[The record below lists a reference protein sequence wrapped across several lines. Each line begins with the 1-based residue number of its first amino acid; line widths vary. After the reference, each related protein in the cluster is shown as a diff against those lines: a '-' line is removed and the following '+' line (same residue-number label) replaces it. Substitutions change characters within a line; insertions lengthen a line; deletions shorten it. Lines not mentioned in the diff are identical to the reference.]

1 MSARPASGHGGG
13 ALDAGLAALAS
24 LLALATRC
32 WVGWQFFKS
41 GLVKIQSWDITVALF
56 RDEYRVPLLS
66 PEVAAVLGTG
76 GELVFPVLLW
86 AGLFA
91 RPAALGL
98 SVVNLMAVVAYAH
111 VLLAAGFE
119 AALGQHYLWGFML
132 LYLVIHGPGR
142 LAADELVR
150 RRSGKRPA

>member
-1 MSARPASGHGGG
+1 MSARTAAGSGAA

-66 PEVAAVLGTG
+66 PEVAALLATA
-76 GELVFPVLLW
+76 GELVFPLLLW
-86 AGLFA
+86 VGLFG
-91 RPAALGL
+91 RLAALGL
-98 SVVNLMAVVAYAH
+98 SVVNVTAVVAYAH
-111 VLLAAGFE
+111 VLLADGFE

-132 LYLVIHGPGR
+132 LYLLVHGPGR
-142 LAADELVR
+142 LSVDARFRHRGGPAA
-150 RRSGKRPA
+150 

>member
-1 MSARPASGHGGG
+1 MSARPASGHRGG
-13 ALDAGLAALAS
+13 ALDAGLGALAS

-66 PEVAAVLGTG
+66 PEIAAVLGTA

-86 AGLFA
+86 VGLFGRA
-91 RPAALGL
+91 AALGL
-98 SVVNLMAVVAYAH
+98 SAVNVMAVVAYAH
-111 VLLAAGFE
+111 VLLADGFE

-150 RRSGKRPA
+150 RRSGKRRA